1 MASPIIEG
9 FSLSHAA
16 ILNGTTGAEEATGD
30 LYGIRDGSLEVD
42 TDNYDNTG
50 DDSVLSS
57 WQWFNFATVTVQ
69 SGYLSFDLY
78 ALLSGAP
85 LTTSGSGATMT
96 VSAPLWNE
104 KSLNQP
110 TRPML
115 IRVPS
120 KDTANTVRKFD
131 IVLYKVQFA
140 PITFEGPSYKEGML
154 VSYSGKAVMSDKDE
168 KAAALT
174 DRSIGRLV
182 SEQVV

>member
-1 MASPIIEG
+1 MVSPIVEG

-30 LYGIRDGSLEVD
+30 IYGIREGSLEVD

-69 SGYLSFDLY
+69 SGYISFDLY
-78 ALLSGAP
+78 ALLSGVT
-85 LTTSGSGATMT
+85 LTTSGSGSAMS
-96 VSAPLWNE
+96 VNAPLWNE
-104 KSLNQP
+104 ASLNQP

-120 KDTANTVRKFD
+120 KSSTGTVRKFD

-154 VSYSGKAVMSDKDE
+154 VSYSGKAVMSSVDE
-168 KAAALT
+168 KAAALS
-174 DRSIGRLV
+174 DRAIGRLV
-182 SEQVV
+182 SETV